1 MRGGCVGVEGKRP
14 PPHLLQGP
22 HVVLPEEAADSLVE
36 AAGGAAEAVLLLGA
50 PAAGCPGSGSRR
62 APQQKQQQQQ
72 QGEEQPG
79 VRRRRRCG
87 HVGGGRRQGGSRH
100 VSSAGGRAMWRGRA
114 RRGPSLLHPPAAAE
128 TGPRHLPRPCWG
140 LPRSLC
146 TGLGGREGTP
156 AGPQRDP
163 NGRRRWRGALAGP
176 ACQPPPAV
184 PAKKVHANTV
194 VRAKVPQTSH
204 PAPARPSAASV
215 SACCP
220 VLVVIACKAKVCCSR
235 LQLSVSSSLHLLRL
249 CCFREAFCC

>member
-1 MRGGCVGVEGKRP
+1 MRGGCVEVEGKRP

-79 VRRRRRCG
+79 VRRRRCG

-146 TGLGGREGTP
+146 TGPGGREGTP
-156 AGPQRDP
+156 TGPQRP
-163 NGRRRWRGALAGP
+163 PPPMRSPRRASPPAPGRLPRQLSRRRKCMQIKW
-176 ACQPPPAV
+176 
-184 PAKKVHANTV
+184 
-194 VRAKVPQTSH
+194 
-204 PAPARPSAASV
+204 
-215 SACCP
+215 
-220 VLVVIACKAKVCCSR
+220 
-235 LQLSVSSSLHLLRL
+235 
-249 CCFREAFCC
+249 